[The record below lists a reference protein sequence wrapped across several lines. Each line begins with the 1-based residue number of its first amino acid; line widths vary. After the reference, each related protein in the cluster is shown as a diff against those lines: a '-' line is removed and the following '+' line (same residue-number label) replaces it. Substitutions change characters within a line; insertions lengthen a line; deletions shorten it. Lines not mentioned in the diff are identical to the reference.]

1 MNLYLIICYWCVC
14 VCVRACVY
22 VCVFEIPVP
31 TQRNNMVLF
40 IIVLQS
46 WIVGSTTKATKT
58 TDTAKL
64 TTTTR
69 SVTSSRGSSP
79 VATVKVNSTA
89 PPSDRDVKKVEVV
102 LTQAA
107 PSLGSSDQST
117 IDRMIDS
124 IIDNNVLSLNDIAQ
138 FLLSPPHERSVIL
151 MQAVNK
157 VNEKSGKLH
166 LYVYTRTVSL
176 LLYDLHVYVY
186 SCSKHSGSTT
196 SSWRGAYYHWNG
208 RQAEAF
214 RCACIVLLRIVMC
227 CQ

>member
-1 MNLYLIICYWCVC
+1 
-14 VCVRACVY
+14 
-22 VCVFEIPVP
+22 
-31 TQRNNMVLF
+31 MVLF

-46 WIVGSTTKATKT
+46 WIVGSTTKANKT

-69 SVTSSRGSSP
+69 SVTTSRGSSP
-79 VATVKVNSTA
+79 VATVKVNNTV

-117 IDRMIDS
+117 IDQMIDS
-124 IIDNNVLSLNDIAQ
+124 IVDNNVLSLNGIAQ

-157 VNEKSGKLH
+157 VNEKSGELH
-166 LYVYTRTVSL
+166 LYLQELYQYYCMICMYMFTAAVSTQALPQVPGGVHITTGMEDKQKRSGVHVLCYYSNVLPVMIL
-176 LLYDLHVYVY
+176 L
-186 SCSKHSGSTT
+186 
-196 SSWRGAYYHWNG
+196 
-208 RQAEAF
+208 
-214 RCACIVLLRIVMC
+214 IVQVSIC
-227 CQ
+227 